1 MIIKIDLQSET
12 PIYTQFVNQ
21 IIEGI
26 ASKTLVEGESLPS
39 VRQLAEDIGINMHT
53 VNKAYSILRKKGF
66 VTIHRRKGVVVNEFS
81 NMYNSS
87 FIKEIPEIIKP
98 VISEAFCKGITEK
111 EFLKECSKIYSKF
124 KT

>member
-1 MIIKIDLQSET
+1 MIIKIDLQSEK
-12 PIYTQFVNQ
+12 PIYSQVVNQ
-21 IIEGI
+21 VIEGI
-26 ASKTLVEGESLPS
+26 ASKTLAEGESLPS

-53 VNKAYSILRKKGF
+53 VNKAYSILRRCGF

-81 NMYNSS
+81 NMHNSG

-98 VISEAFCKGITEK
+98 LIAEAFCKGITEK
-111 EFLKECSKIYSKF
+111 EFLNECSKIYSIF